1 MHVNGMTT
9 LQQREN
15 FITAN
20 TPQGYHTH
28 HQSLDN
34 DNNLRNNITN
44 PHRRGNSNNMDM
56 GRSPQK

>member
-34 DNNLRNNITN
+34 DNNLRN
-44 PHRRGNSNNMDM
+44 SNDNNNN
-56 GRSPQK
+56 